1 MTPTDMRVAAGDE
14 QTGGQL
20 APDGVTA
27 LKKAL
32 NGNAQAF
39 ADWRREAMTRLVARA
54 IQHLAVH
61 TPRGLSSD
69 HLLVQC
75 GITQGLELALQV
87 INDPSAVWMGVFGG
101 AVQGIGQMPDLD
113 FSTSLDDMMSPET
126 KEQ

>member
-1 MTPTDMRVAAGDE
+1 MTPTETRVAAGDGRA
-14 QTGGQL
+14 GGQL

-27 LKKAL
+27 LKAAL
-32 NGNAQAF
+32 NGNAQTF
-39 ADWRREAMTRLVARA
+39 ADWRREPMTRLVARA

-61 TPRGLSSD
+61 TPRELSSD

-87 INDPSAVWMGVFGG
+87 INDPSAVWTGVFGG
-101 AVQGIGQMPDLD
+101 GVQGVGQMPDLD